1 MRTLASVQKIE
12 SVLPHTNADSLEI
25 ARVLGWNV
33 VVKKGEFKA
42 GDLCVYVECDSI
54 LPERPEFEF
63 MRSKK
68 FRVKTIK
75 LRGQVSQGI
84 CFPLSILPQDCDLYY
99 KSVPYVDDDCTEI
112 LGIVKYDPE
121 VAMNHGGPNALHIS
135 TFPSFIPKT
144 DEVRVQSMPR
154 LLSDYKGTL
163 CYATEKLD
171 GSSFT
176 AYYTRGKDGD
186 HMGICSRNQE
196 IKPIPENA
204 GNVFYEVAKQYN
216 LFENM
221 HEWYCNIAIQGE
233 VIGPKI
239 QGNRYNLKKPE
250 LRLFS
255 ILFIN
260 DWIYG
265 NLGKLEEVSRALKIP
280 TAPII
285 KDAFKLP
292 ATVDEMVEMSKGVS
306 ELNPSVPREG
316 IVVRSWN
323 HIPDPNHKV
332 SKLSFKVINPDYLLK
347 YE

>member
-1 MRTLASVQKIE
+1 MRALASIQKIDKITPIVGAE
-12 SVLPHTNADSLEI
+12 KIEC
-25 ARVLGWNV
+25 ARILGWNV
-33 VVKKGEFKA
+33 VVQKGLYQE
-42 GDLCVYVECDSI
+42 GDRVVYCECDSI

-84 CFPLSILPQDCDLYY
+84 CFPLSILPEPKDSGRWKD
-99 KSVPYVDDDCTEI
+99 DDDCTDV
-112 LGIVKYDPE
+112 LGVVKYDPE
-121 VAMNHGGPNALHIS
+121 AAMNHGGPNAVHVS

-144 DEVRVQSMPR
+144 DEVRIQSMPN
-154 LLSDYKGTL
+154 LLRIYQGTL

-176 AYYTRGKDGD
+176 AYYIRGKMDK
-186 HMGICSRNQE
+186 MGICSRNQE
-196 IKPIPENA
+196 IKPLPEND
-204 GNVFYEVAKQYN
+204 GNIFYEVAKQYK

-255 ILFIN
+255 VLFIN

-265 NLGKLEEVSRALKIP
+265 SLEKLEEVSRALGIP
-280 TAPII
+280 TAPVI
-285 KDAFKLP
+285 KDMFKLP
-292 ATVDEMVEMSKGVS
+292 SSVDEMVRMSQGNS
-306 ELNPSVPREG
+306 ALNHDIPREG

-323 HIPDPNHKV
+323 HIPDPIHKV